1 MSIIGDIK
9 GIFEEGEAAVNDV
22 TSFAGKVWK
31 VITTVW
37 GFLASEGRDLL
48 GAWSWM
54 VHGVE
59 WVFNRLEYLGEETW
73 GTLWEMLEHTIPEG
87 LEWLYNHS
95 VGYAV
100 EGIHEVA
107 VDTAKFVKEVYDDA
121 KSAVHSVLDK
131 LDNAIKGAYKWVE
144 HAVWWVDHR
153 AEWVWHLLTHPDQ
166 LAELLAK
173 DLVYPLLKWM
183 LKGGSSII
191 VWLLKDAASK
201 GSEVDHLFEDILHD
215 LL

>member
-1 MSIIGDIK
+1 MSVVGDIESFIGDVKATAVEVEEFIK
-9 GIFEEGEAAVNDV
+9 KIP
-22 TSFAGKVWK
+22 K
-31 VITTVW
+31 VIAYVW
-37 GFLASEGRDLL
+37 AQIAAAARDLL
-48 GAWSWM
+48 GAWSWV

-59 WVFNRLEYLGEETW
+59 WIGNRLEYLGEETW

-107 VDTAKFVKEVYDDA
+107 VDTAKFIHEVYDDA
-121 KSAVHSVLDK
+121 KKAVHEVLGK
-131 LDNAIKGAYKWVE
+131 LDAAIKGAYHWVE
-144 HAVWWVDHR
+144 HAVWWVEHR
-153 AEWVWHLLTHPDQ
+153 AEWVWHLLTHPEQ
-166 LAELLAK
+166 LAEMLAEH
-173 DLVYPLLKWM
+173 LVWPLLRWM
-183 LKGGSSII
+183 LKGGSSVI

-201 GSEVDHLFEDILHD
+201 GSEVDHLFEDVLHD